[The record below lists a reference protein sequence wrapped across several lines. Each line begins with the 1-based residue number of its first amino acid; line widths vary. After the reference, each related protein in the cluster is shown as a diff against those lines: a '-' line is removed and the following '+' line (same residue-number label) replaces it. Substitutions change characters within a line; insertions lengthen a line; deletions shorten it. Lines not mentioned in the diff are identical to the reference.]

1 MSHRVTLLTSQS
13 VARSLTMSH
22 FNTCLDHLGSR
33 SSRYQKVCDTR
44 YYYLMENLKTLANCA
59 EWIRVG
65 NNRKV
70 AKMVLSSLFF
80 LK

>member
-1 MSHRVTLLTSQS
+1 
-13 VARSLTMSH
+13 
-22 FNTCLDHLGSR
+22 
-33 SSRYQKVCDTR
+33 
-44 YYYLMENLKTLANCA
+44 MENLKTLANCA
-59 EWIRVG
+59 EWIQVG